1 MILNWL
7 LWLKSVQTS
16 KQNKVSYFILDMARV
31 QHRYSFDGVFRED
44 LYAFLNR
51 SKKKESKKTEMFL
64 TLKYQLKI

>member
-31 QHRYSFDGVFRED
+31 QHRYSFDGVFSGG
-44 LYAFLNR
+44 FVCIPK
-51 SKKKESKKTEMFL
+51 SVKKERIKENGDVFDFENIS
-64 TLKYQLKI
+64 